1 MAERKPYIA
10 TDTTE
15 PNGSVGVGDALSP
28 EESGGA
34 ALSQE
39 ALGEEE
45 EPVVPAHGAAGVA
58 VGAYVGAIAR
68 RVLWRY
74 AWWLVVPA
82 AVACFGLYDWRYA
95 VIALMLLLLVFPM
108 VVTIA
113 VFNHGMHPAV
123 VRRTRAETVELTA
136 PEDGASSPSAIDAAA
151 PEPSPAIDA
160 AVLTVRDADGAIIL
174 AIRRDQIRSVHTD
187 RGRTT
192 IAFGPNPADI
202 LILQSTA
209 LPAAALS
216 FMPSNGP
223 YE

>member
-15 PNGSVGVGDALSP
+15 PSDSVGVGDAL
-28 EESGGA
+28 A
-34 ALSQE
+34 QE
-39 ALGEEE
+39 K
-45 EPVVPAHGAAGVA
+45 EPTVPAHGAAGVA

-74 AWWLVVPA
+74 VWWLVVPA

-136 PEDGASSPSAIDAAA
+136 AGDGGSS
-151 PEPSPAIDA
+151 PSPAIGAAAAAA

-174 AIRRDQIRSVHTD
+174 TIRRDQIRSVHTD

-209 LPAAALS
+209 LPTDFSPPPLA
-216 FMPSNGP
+216 
-223 YE
+223 

>member
-15 PNGSVGVGDALSP
+15 PSGSVGVGDALSP

-74 AWWLVVPA
+74 AWWLVVPM

-136 PEDGASSPSAIDAAA
+136 AGDGVSSPSATDAPA
-151 PEPSPAIDA
+151 P

-202 LILQSTA
+202 IILQSTA
-209 LPAAALS
+209 LPTDFSPPPLA
-216 FMPSNGP
+216 
-223 YE
+223 

>member
-15 PNGSVGVGDALSP
+15 PRGSVGVGDALSP

-34 ALSQE
+34 AVSQE
-39 ALGEEE
+39 GLGEEE

-136 PEDGASSPSAIDAAA
+136 PEDGVSSS
-151 PEPSPAIDA
+151 SPAIGA
-160 AVLTVRDADGAIIL
+160 PAATAVLTVRDADGAIIL
-174 AIRRDQIRSVHTD
+174 TIRRDQIRSVHTD
-187 RGRTT
+187 RDRTT

>member
-15 PNGSVGVGDALSP
+15 PSDSVGVGDAL
-28 EESGGA
+28 A
-34 ALSQE
+34 Q
-39 ALGEEE
+39 EEE
-45 EPVVPAHGAAGVA
+45 QTVPAHGAAGVA

-123 VRRTRAETVELTA
+123 VRRTRTETVELTSSPA
-136 PEDGASSPSAIDAAA
+136 AGASS
-151 PEPSPAIDA
+151 SPAAELPQKSGWLPADA
-160 AVLTVRDADGAIIL
+160 ELTVRDADGAVIL
-174 AIRRDQIRSVHTD
+174 TIRGNQIRSVHAAN
-187 RGRTT
+187 GRTT
-192 IAFGPNPADI
+192 ITFGHNPADI
-202 LILQSTA
+202 LILQSSA
-209 LPAAALS
+209 LPADFPPLPLA
-216 FMPSNGP
+216 
-223 YE
+223 

>member
-39 ALGEEE
+39 GLGEEE

-136 PEDGASSPSAIDAAA
+136 VGDGGSSPSAIGALAAA
-151 PEPSPAIDA
+151 A
-160 AVLTVRDADGAIIL
+160 AALTVRDADGAIIL
-174 AIRRDQIRSVHTD
+174 TIRRDQIRRVHTD

>member
-1 MAERKPYIA
+1 MTERKPYIA

-34 ALSQE
+34 VLSQE

-74 AWWLVVPA
+74 SLWLVVPA

-95 VIALMLLLLVFPM
+95 VIALMLLLLVCPM

-136 PEDGASSPSAIDAAA
+136 A
-151 PEPSPAIDA
+151 SPADFPP
-160 AVLTVRDADGAIIL
+160 LSL
-174 AIRRDQIRSVHTD
+174 A
-187 RGRTT
+187 
-192 IAFGPNPADI
+192 
-202 LILQSTA
+202 
-209 LPAAALS
+209 
-216 FMPSNGP
+216 
-223 YE
+223 

>member
-34 ALSQE
+34 VLSQE

-136 PEDGASSPSAIDAAA
+136 PEDGASSPSAIDAA
-151 PEPSPAIDA
+151 
-160 AVLTVRDADGAIIL
+160 VLTVRDADGAIIL

>member
-15 PNGSVGVGDALSP
+15 PSDSVGVGDAL
-28 EESGGA
+28 A
-34 ALSQE
+34 Q
-39 ALGEEE
+39 EEE
-45 EPVVPAHGAAGVA
+45 QTVPAHGAAGVA

-136 PEDGASSPSAIDAAA
+136 AA
-151 PEPSPAIDA
+151 PGPSSSPAIDA
-160 AVLTVRDADGAIIL
+160 PAPAVLTVRDADGAVIL
-174 AIRRDQIRSVHTD
+174 TIRGNQIRSVHTD
-187 RGRTT
+187 RARTT
-192 IAFGPNPADI
+192 ITFGPNPADI
-202 LILQSTA
+202 LILQSSA
-209 LPAAALS
+209 LPADFPPLS
-216 FMPSNGP
+216 LA
-223 YE
+223 

>member
-1 MAERKPYIA
+1 MTERKPYIA

-15 PNGSVGVGDALSP
+15 PSDSVGVGDAL
-28 EESGGA
+28 A
-34 ALSQE
+34 Q
-39 ALGEEE
+39 EE

-58 VGAYVGAIAR
+58 VGAYIGAIAR

-74 AWWLVVPA
+74 AWWLALPVV
-82 AVACFGLYDWRYA
+82 VAFGGLYDWRCA

-123 VRRTRAETVELTA
+123 VRRARAETVELTA
-136 PEDGASSPSAIDAAA
+136 AA
-151 PEPSPAIDA
+151 PGPSSSPAIGAPAA

-174 AIRRDQIRSVHTD
+174 AIRCDQIRSVHTD

-209 LPAAALS
+209 LPTDFSPPPLA
-216 FMPSNGP
+216 
-223 YE
+223 

>member
-74 AWWLVVPA
+74 AWWLALPA

-136 PEDGASSPSAIDAAA
+136 AAPGPSSPAAIDAAA
-151 PEPSPAIDA
+151 PEPSSA

-192 IAFGPNPADI
+192 IAFGPNPSDI

-209 LPAAALS
+209 LPTDFSPPPLA
-216 FMPSNGP
+216 
-223 YE
+223 

>member
-15 PNGSVGVGDALSP
+15 PSGTVGVGDALSP

-136 PEDGASSPSAIDAAA
+136 AGDGGSSSAAIGAPAAT
-151 PEPSPAIDA
+151 

-174 AIRRDQIRSVHTD
+174 AIRRDQIRRVHTD

-192 IAFGPNPADI
+192 ITFGPNPADI